1 MPLHKFSENAVLNTL
16 IELFRQHGYDGA
28 SLSRIMGATGL
39 VKASLYHRFAGGK
52 EDMAAAVIDRVAQ
65 TFAKSVLAPLA
76 EPGDPTER
84 LQETGKRLLKFYG
97 SGVNPCLLD
106 TLTLNRENS
115 AVRARARSTLQYWVN
130 AFTKFAKECGL
141 PSDIARQRAE
151 DAVAAIEGGLILAR
165 VSQNRR
171 PFLRAIEDLHDRLMR

>member
-1 MPLHKFSENAVLNTL
+1 MEAGLHW
-16 IELFRQHGYDGA
+16 
-28 SLSRIMGATGL
+28 TG
-39 VKASLYHRFAGGK
+39 GG
-52 EDMAAAVIDRVAQ
+52 I
-65 TFAKSVLAPLA
+65 
-76 EPGDPTER
+76 
-84 LQETGKRLLKFYG
+84 LLG
-97 SGVNPCLLD
+97 GNPCLSD

-165 VSQNRR
+165 VSKNRR
-171 PFLRAIEDLHDRLMR
+171 LLLRAIEDLRDRLMR